1 MTYTFKLARRL
12 AMSRQLSMVPAL
24 ILLAACAGDTTGPE
38 STSLPI
44 HETAVAGVRILP
56 RTVTVETN
64 QRIRFRGVSLRGRDG
79 VTGLAWSA
87 TDGATITTNGTFS
100 ASTAGTYKVVGRG
113 RGRNKPDTSVVVVVP
128 PPTDLV
134 AIEAAPDSVA
144 LAAGATHTFSAMGRL
159 ADGTTTSVGVT
170 WIASGGVIDAG
181 GVFKAGGVAGKFRV
195 IATKSSGTLAD
206 TANVTIAEP
215 VTSDTTTPPPPTL
228 AKVFLTPASVSLVS
242 SGTQKFAAYG
252 RNSMGDSV
260 AVPVTYAATGGSISS
275 TGLFTA
281 GSAGGTFRVVAREP
295 VTGKVDTAAVTV
307 SAPLPTTT
315 TTGVPFGQFWLWSS
329 NTTLKSDPAP
339 FTVSIQSTDPA
350 GVVTQIN
357 AARAMRQKLV
367 LFMTGGAHSNYMTNG
382 SFDLAKWK
390 TRMDLFNTSTIKA
403 AVADAVKDG
412 TVIGNAIMDEPE
424 NTNWGGVL
432 MTKPLL
438 DQMAAYAKVY
448 FPTLPMGVNH
458 TTRYASWRT
467 TERYHVVDYI
477 WSPPLYWNTLAK
489 GSTIAAWRDAVV
501 AQATLDGVTVAW
513 GLNPLDGGM
522 QAARDGLWNCPL
534 TTTQGRGT
542 YAPNCRMTADQVRDW
557 GRTLAQAPGCFL
569 IMWAYDA
576 TYVGRA
582 DNQQAFKDLASTLG
596 TKASKSCRRP

>member
-206 TANVTIAEP
+206 TANVTIAAP
-215 VTSDTTTPPPPTL
+215 VTSDTTTPPPAHPG
-228 AKVFLTPASVSLVS
+228 K
-242 SGTQKFAAYG
+242 G
-252 RNSMGDSV
+252 
-260 AVPVTYAATGGSISS
+260 VPH
-275 TGLFTA
+275 TGL
-281 GSAGGTFRVVAREP
+281 
-295 VTGKVDTAAVTV
+295 
-307 SAPLPTTT
+307 
-315 TTGVPFGQFWLWSS
+315 GVPGQQRHSEVRGL
-329 NTTLKSDPAP
+329 
-339 FTVSIQSTDPA
+339 
-350 GVVTQIN
+350 
-357 AARAMRQKLV
+357 RA
-367 LFMTGGAHSNYMTNG
+367 
-382 SFDLAKWK
+382 
-390 TRMDLFNTSTIKA
+390 
-403 AVADAVKDG
+403 
-412 TVIGNAIMDEPE
+412 
-424 NTNWGGVL
+424 
-432 MTKPLL
+432 
-438 DQMAAYAKVY
+438 
-448 FPTLPMGVNH
+448 
-458 TTRYASWRT
+458 
-467 TERYHVVDYI
+467 
-477 WSPPLYWNTLAK
+477 
-489 GSTIAAWRDAVV
+489 
-501 AQATLDGVTVAW
+501 
-513 GLNPLDGGM
+513 
-522 QAARDGLWNCPL
+522 
-534 TTTQGRGT
+534 
-542 YAPNCRMTADQVRDW
+542 
-557 GRTLAQAPGCFL
+557 
-569 IMWAYDA
+569 
-576 TYVGRA
+576 
-582 DNQQAFKDLASTLG
+582 
-596 TKASKSCRRP
+596 